1 MQLLNLFKND
11 LEYIPSLGFRLY
23 TNRAPTS
30 LLVYR
35 IKVGQSLDMNPF
47 LHLVLTQFFQML
59 FWTLSFFYYF
69 TIYFRERS

>member
-47 LHLVLTQFFQML
+47 FAFSSDAIFPDAFLDSVFFLL
-59 FWTLSFFYYF
+59 FYDLF
-69 TIYFRERS
+69 